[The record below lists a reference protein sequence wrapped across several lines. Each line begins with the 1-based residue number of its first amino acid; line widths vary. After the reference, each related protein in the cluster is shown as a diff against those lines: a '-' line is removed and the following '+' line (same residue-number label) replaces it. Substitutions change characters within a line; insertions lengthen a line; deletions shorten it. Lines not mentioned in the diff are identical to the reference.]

1 MLSRMPTRDGP
12 PRRNGSEHEV
22 LLLELLGRH
31 GPLSRSGLQELTGF
45 SRTTLYDTVARLVD
59 DGAVVVSRSGCARR
73 GRGRPAEE
81 LTLSPGTAR
90 AIGSARIP
98 HNEGDVTDDR
108 L

>member
-1 MLSRMPTRDGP
+1 M
-12 PRRNGSEHEV
+12 
-22 LLLELLGRH
+22 LLLELLCRH

-45 SRTTLYDTVARLVD
+45 SRTTLYDTVAKLVD
-59 DGAVVVSRSGCARR
+59 DGAVVVSRYGYGRR

-90 AIGSARIP
+90 AIRSARIP

>member
-1 MLSRMPTRDGP
+1 MPTRYRP
-12 PRRNGSEHEV
+12 PRRSGSEHEV
-22 LLLELLGRH
+22 LLLELLCRH

-59 DGAVVVSRSGCARR
+59 DGAVVVSRSGCTHR
-73 GRGRPAEE
+73 GRGRPTEE

>member
-1 MLSRMPTRDGP
+1 MPTRDRP
-12 PRRNGSEHEV
+12 PRRSGSEHEV

-31 GPLSRSGLQELTGF
+31 GPLSRSGLRELTGF
-45 SRTTLYDTVARLVD
+45 SRTTVYDAVARLVD
-59 DGAVVVSRSGCARR
+59 DGAVVVRSGR
-73 GRGRPAEE
+73 GRSGPGRPAEE

-98 HNEGDVTDDR
+98 HDEGDVTDDR

>member
-1 MLSRMPTRDGP
+1 MLCGMPTRDLP
-12 PRRNGSEHEV
+12 PRGSGSEHEV
-22 LLLELLGRH
+22 LLLELLCRH
-31 GPLSRSGLQELTGF
+31 GPLSRSGLQEITGF
-45 SRTTLYDTVARLVD
+45 SRTTLYDTVAKLVD
-59 DGAVVVSRSGCARR
+59 DGTVVVSRSGCTRR

-81 LTLSPGTAR
+81 LTLGPGTAR